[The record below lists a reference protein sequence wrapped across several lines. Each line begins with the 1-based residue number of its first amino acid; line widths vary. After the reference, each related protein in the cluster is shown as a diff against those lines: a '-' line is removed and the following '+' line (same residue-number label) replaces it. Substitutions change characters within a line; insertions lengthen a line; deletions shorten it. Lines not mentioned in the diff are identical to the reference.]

1 MAFFVGAQ
9 GSLHLWSNFL
19 VCKIILKSLFLRHSN
34 CLSAQKKKKP
44 REETEFSRN
53 KYLSN
58 YIHFSVFIANKII
71 FEIFDLQAGIKFQ
84 DHSIIM
90 LLR

>member
-34 CLSAQKKKKP
+34 CLSAKKKKP

-84 DHSIIM
+84 VHSIIM